1 MLCPH
6 RPQNGR
12 SHPSR
17 HRTNADVRQLLHPRE
32 DERGRQSA
40 RRHHPLFGQE
50 RHRRQVHPAR
60 GQQPDLRLE
69 VYALYPF
76 RGRIEARD
84 PSRKKGLEELK
95 K

>member
-1 MLCPH
+1 MLRPY

-12 SHPSR
+12 SHPSG
-17 HRTNADVRQLLHPRE
+17 HRADADVRQLLHPRE
-32 DERGRQSA
+32 DERRRQPA

-50 RHRRQVHPAR
+50 RRHRQIHSPR

-84 PSRKKGLEELK
+84 PSRKKGD
-95 K
+95 